1 MVIPTLFFVIS
12 KKFFGSKKEREDG
25 AIGEH
30 PAVRFLLAA
39 LTTGN
44 TDATDEMVAANFKG
58 YANGYPVFDAAD
70 GNGRE
75 QFDKNIEYWRDTAPD
90 LAVDLYDELVEKGKD
105 KTENVAIRFVFTG
118 TLTTAGA
125 TKPFET
131 EAAAFLTL
139 AKGELVE
146 WRIVVDEGFFRDLRD
161 AMGLTSP
168 QHDSA

>member
-1 MVIPTLFFVIS
+1 MVIPTLVFVIS
-12 KKFFGSKKEREDG
+12 RKFFGDKKESDDG

-30 PAVRFLLAA
+30 PAVRFLFDA

-44 TDATDEMVAANFKG
+44 VEATDEMVAPDFRG
-58 YANGYPVFDAAD
+58 YANGYPVFDASD

-75 QFDKNIEYWRDTAPD
+75 QFIQNIEYWRDAAPD
-90 LAVDLYDELVEKGKD
+90 LSVDLYDELVEKGKD

-118 TLTTAGA
+118 TLTTAA
-125 TKPFET
+125 VAKPFET

-139 AKGELVE
+139 TKDQLVE

-161 AMGLTSP
+161 AMGLPSP
-168 QHDSA
+168 QDGSA

>member
-1 MVIPTLFFVIS
+1 MVIPTLVVLIG
-12 KKFFGSKKEREDG
+12 KKFFGNKKEGDDG

-30 PAVRFLLAA
+30 PAVRFLLDA

-44 TDATDEMVAANFKG
+44 IDATDKMVAPDFRG
-58 YANGYPVFDAAD
+58 YANGYAIFDASD

-75 QFDKNIEYWRDTAPD
+75 QFNKNIEHWRINAPD
-90 LAVDLYDELVEKGKD
+90 LSVDLYDELAEKGED
-105 KTENVAIRFVFTG
+105 KTENVAIRFVFSG
-118 TLTTAGA
+118 TLTTAGVEE
-125 TKPFET
+125 PFET

-139 AKGELVE
+139 SKDKLVE

-168 QHDSA
+168 GDETA

>member
-1 MVIPTLFFVIS
+1 MVIPTLVVVIS
-12 KKFFGSKKEREDG
+12 KKFFGDKKEGDDG

-30 PAVRFLLAA
+30 PVVRFLFDA

-44 TDATDEMVAANFKG
+44 IDATDEMVAPDFRG
-58 YANGYPVFDAAD
+58 YANGYAVFDASD

-75 QFDKNIEYWRDTAPD
+75 QFNKNIEYWRITAPD
-90 LAVDLYDELVEKGKD
+90 LSVDLYDELAEKGKD
-105 KTENVAIRFVFTG
+105 KTENVAIRFVFSG
-118 TLTTAGA
+118 TLTTAGVEE
-125 TKPFET
+125 PFET

-139 AKGELVE
+139 AKDKLVE

-168 QHDSA
+168 GDESA